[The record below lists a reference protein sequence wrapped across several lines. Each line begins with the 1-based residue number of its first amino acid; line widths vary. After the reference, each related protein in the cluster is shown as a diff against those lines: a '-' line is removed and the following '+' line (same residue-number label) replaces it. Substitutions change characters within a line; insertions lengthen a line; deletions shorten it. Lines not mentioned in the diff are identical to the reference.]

1 MNRAK
6 IWRTLVS
13 VIMLVSIMIGEICLI
28 PTNVYAATDELEK
41 QGNSTN
47 NRHVKFDAYLVNG
60 DQQAHSVEIS
70 EENITSLNFNIN
82 VDEGYLTNIQVL
94 VDNPNFVMQN
104 VQDENVQKLENNTVS
119 IKDVTTE
126 KTISIPVTMDK
137 KDSISL
143 DYIDRE
149 TKVNLVATYID
160 NNGKERNIKK
170 EITIKAKWNLHTT
183 FSITSEISAFLAS
196 NDKTLLQ
203 EKITLRQN
211 ERKSPVEQT
220 NLHITAPQI
229 NKMLPSEVRIYAN
242 KTKATN
248 GDEFGSNFG
257 ANNYT
262 YDQNSGNIEVKINNT
277 TNENNEIS
285 FYDDADEYVVTYIY
299 DAKINDLLKE
309 KLQIATNVVADVKV
323 YSTENTIQTNYSKQH
338 EITKKIGS
346 NISAEV
352 YSPELINKGFL
363 YDNYNETAYN
373 LYYKLNISNK
383 DANEKID
390 ISTNNTIFKLGED
403 EGVTDKIYFK
413 SIAVKE
419 AMFKKVLGE
428 EGYINIY
435 DSDDNL
441 IGTLNKDSEKNINGE
456 LEVSYKKNQRNIR
469 IEISKTQVEGI
480 LELRNSKFI
489 DSKLNYKM
497 NVIKKFSAIKEGIKI
512 DKNYEGEVKLNE
524 TYTKVDLQMDQTTL
538 TPFVDNNV
546 NFTLNLA
553 TNNNAY
559 DLFKNP
565 EIHIVFPEE
574 IESISIGEISL
585 LYNTELKL
593 ESANLKD
600 NRELIIKLSG
610 EETNYKLGIQD
621 GTKILIPAVI
631 KLKNTVSTK
640 ECNVQMTY
648 TNELAQYTE
657 YSAQNKD
664 CINIPFN
671 ITAKSGL
678 ITVSSLSGYN
688 KNDSQMSLDENT
700 VTGQL
705 EINSDAKTASV
716 NTTIVNNYESE
727 ISNVRILGKVP
738 FAGNTNANGGDLGST
753 FDANLK
759 EALKTS
765 GIDAKVYY
773 SENNETDENSGNW
786 KTEIENMSS
795 VKSYKIVLNNNIE
808 KADEFNFAYNINI
821 PAQLSANQKTFTTY
835 TVRYDLDGQSL
846 ETTQTLGVATPEV
859 QNSINNDSNTV
870 TSASN
875 SSIDMK
881 ITAKVGDTDLVDN
894 SEIFEYEVLNF
905 KIDVTNNSTNIV
917 ENIEIEA
924 PVPDGMIYVT
934 VNKNPFLEQEGTT
947 AGKYIGVY
955 TEQPDTDKLTLK
967 VNSLE
972 VGETKSIE
980 YNLRAKKIE
989 DNFIQKIAKS
999 EFNLKLNG
1007 EIQTTGSL
1015 TTIIKK
1021 GKLKVELAYIKRTFL
1036 NDKNQYTYGYFV
1048 YNMTDEELN
1057 DVESTIEVPN
1067 GLTASNPRVIND
1079 GLSDAVLNEDNT
1091 LTEINDNI
1099 VTFKVNKIEAGEV
1112 AELRFSADVTEM
1124 TAIETVFK
1132 FPGSTKVGDEIYRSN
1147 ISNNTIQG
1155 ADITIEK
1162 SSPTANQ
1169 EVKSNDEITYTI
1181 KVTNNSKDINSKIYI
1196 TDTFPKEVQPE
1207 IMEYNKFEEPYN
1219 TETNEFFDFSTNFDS
1234 NDYST
1239 STGLPNYNEEK
1250 NEVTITSMIPAGKT
1264 ISINIVV
1271 TVKELEQNTTLTNIA
1286 RAYGDYI
1293 PEKMSNEIIHYGI
1306 KEQDSENPNNPDDPE
1321 NPNNQKGRYSISG
1334 SIWLDNNEDGIMD
1347 SSEELISGNEI
1358 TVVNAETSEIA
1369 ENAVGQ
1375 DVKATSSGSGYTLSG
1390 LEPGRYIVVFRFD
1403 RNNYKITQY
1412 MKEGASNVI
1421 TSKAIETTAIID
1433 GNTEYVGM
1441 TDVIEITNSDINY
1454 INMGLIRTSTFDIGI
1469 DKVLSRIQTT
1479 QRNGKQKTYIYD
1491 NVKMG
1496 KLEIPGKNIEG
1507 TTANIEYTITISN
1520 NGETKGYIKSIIDEL
1535 PDDLEFNRLLNDNWY
1550 EENGKLY
1557 NTKITELN
1565 AGESKQVKLILTK
1578 FLTQENLGISN
1589 NTALFVATNTND
1601 AIDSN
1606 QSNNQSSARLIIG
1619 TSTGRTILNVFLLI
1633 ILLGIIAGGIYI
1645 IRKSKIEGR

>member
-1 MNRAK
+1 MDRAK
-6 IWRTLVS
+6 IWRTLLS
-13 VIMLVSIMIGEICLI
+13 AILLVLIIVGEICFI

-60 DQQAHSVEIS
+60 NQQAHSVEIS

-82 VDEGYLTNIQVL
+82 VDEGYLTNIQVS

-104 VQDENVQKLENNTVS
+104 VQDENVQKLENNTVN

-137 KDSISL
+137 KDRILL

-170 EITIKAKWNLHTT
+170 EITIKVKWNLNTA
-183 FSITSEISAFLAS
+183 FSITSEILAFLPS

-262 YDQNSGNIEVKINNT
+262 YDPNSGNIEVKINNT

-299 DAKINDLLKE
+299 NAKINDLLKE

-363 YDNYNETAYN
+363 YDNYNETTYN

-390 ISTNNTIFKLGED
+390 VSTNNTVFKLGED
-403 EGVTDKIYFK
+403 EGVTDKIYYK

-441 IGTLNKDSEKNINGE
+441 IGTLNKDSEKNSNGE
-456 LEVSYKKNQRNIR
+456 LEVSYEKNQRNIR
-469 IEISKTQVEGI
+469 IEISKPQVEGI
-480 LELRNSKFI
+480 LELRNGKVI

-497 NVIKKFSAIKEGIKI
+497 NVIKRFSAIKEGIKI

-546 NFTLNLA
+546 NFTLNLV
-553 TNNNAY
+553 TNSNAY

-610 EETNYKLGIQD
+610 EERNYKLGIQD

-648 TNELAQYTE
+648 TNELAQHTE
-657 YSAQNKD
+657 YSVQNKD

-688 KNDSQMSLDENT
+688 NNDSQMSLDENT

-705 EINSDAKTASV
+705 KINSDAKTASV

-786 KTEIENMSS
+786 KTDIGNMSS
-795 VKSYKIVLNNNIE
+795 VKSYKIVLNNNIA

-835 TVRYDLDGQSL
+835 TVRYNLDGQSL

-859 QNSINNDSNTV
+859 ENSTSNNDTTGEVGSLDMTV
-870 TSASN
+870 KE
-875 SSIDMK
+875 IL
-881 ITAKVGDTDLVDN
+881 GDTELENN
-894 SEIFEYEVLNF
+894 SDIYEGQVLRFEIE
-905 KIDVTNNSTNIV
+905 VTNNTTSDISNISV
-917 ENIEIEA
+917 EANIPEDAVYVSRYDIYEA
-924 PVPDGMIYVT
+924 LSEQELLDTFKVEDRENVLFNVDTLKANESKKMIYEIRI
-934 VNKNPFLEQEGTT
+934 NK
-947 AGKYIGVY
+947 
-955 TEQPDTDKLTLK
+955 TENQKLTSIIDLK
-967 VNSLE
+967 VNNEILKE
-972 VGETKSIE
+972 M
-980 YNLRAKKIE
+980 KIE
-989 DNFIQKIAKS
+989 NNILDAKITTELFVKRSSAVIDNT
-999 EFNLKLNG
+999 EFTYAYKVKNDTNDNLSN
-1007 EIQTTGSL
+1007 
-1015 TTIIKK
+1015 IK
-1021 GKLKVELAYIKRTFL
+1021 A
-1036 NDKNQYTYGYFV
+1036 
-1048 YNMTDEELN
+1048 
-1057 DVESTIEVPN
+1057 TIEIPKN
-1067 GLTASNPRVIND
+1067 IKITDYFILSSGLKNDIN
-1079 GLSDAVLNEDNT
+1079 NT
-1091 LTEINDNI
+1091 ENAKFDVNNNI
-1099 VTFKVNKIEAGEV
+1099 VTCNVNTLEGNQEAIFLISGNLEYIDSVNQDISTSANTYIENDTYKSNLSIIPIKGP
-1112 AELRFSADVTEM
+1112 DVT
-1124 TAIETVFK
+1124 
-1132 FPGSTKVGDEIYRSN
+1132 
-1147 ISNNTIQG
+1147 IS
-1155 ADITIEK
+1155 K
-1162 SSPTANQ
+1162 SSPTMNQ
-1169 EVKSNDEITYTI
+1169 EVTNGDTITYNITV
-1181 KVTNNSKDINSKIYI
+1181 KNNSQDAESQVYI
-1196 TDTFPKEVQPE
+1196 IDRLPKEVTAEQLHFNQFNYE
-1207 IMEYNKFEEPYN
+1207 SITDEN
-1219 TETNEFFDFSTNFDS
+1219 T
-1234 NDYST
+1234 YSEDEKDVDLSVVIEDTDDT
-1239 STGLPNYNEEK
+1239 SDNSRVRVSYDKEQNIL
-1250 NEVTITSMIPAGKT
+1250 TIPSMLPAGKT
-1264 ISINIVV
+1264 INISIEVKVDKITQDTELINIAEV
-1271 TVKELEQNTTLTNIA
+1271 N
-1286 RAYGDYI
+1286 GDYVVS
-1293 PEKMSNEIIHYGI
+1293 KTSNEVKHFAKYYS
-1306 KEQDSENPNNPDDPE
+1306 DNPNNPSEPSNPNDPD

-1334 SIWLDNNEDGIMD
+1334 SIWLDNDEDGTMD

-1358 TVVNAETSEIA
+1358 TVVDAETSEIA

-1375 DVKATSSGSGYTLSG
+1375 DIKATSSGSGYTLSG

-1520 NGETKGYIKSIIDEL
+1520 NGETKGYIQSIIDEL

-1619 TSTGRTILNVFLLI
+1619 TSTGRTIFNIILMIILLI
-1633 ILLGIIAGGIYI
+1633 IIAWGIYFI
-1645 IRKSKIEGR
+1645 KKINTERR

>member
-1 MNRAK
+1 MDRAK
-6 IWRTLVS
+6 IWRTLLSAILLVL
-13 VIMLVSIMIGEICLI
+13 IMVGEICFI

-60 DQQAHSVEIS
+60 NQQAHSVEIS

-82 VDEGYLTNIQVL
+82 VDEGYLTNIQVS

-143 DYIDRE
+143 DYINRE
-149 TKVNLVATYID
+149 TKVNLAATYID

-170 EITIKAKWNLHTT
+170 EITIKAKWNLNTT

-229 NKMLPSEVRIYAN
+229 NKMLPSKVRIYAN

-285 FYDDADEYVVTYIY
+285 FFDDADEYVVTYIY

-480 LELRNSKFI
+480 LELRNGKVI

-497 NVIKKFSAIKEGIKI
+497 NVIKRFSAIKEGIKI

-546 NFTLNLA
+546 NFTLNLV
-553 TNNNAY
+553 TNSNAY

-610 EETNYKLGIQD
+610 EETNYKLGIQE

-648 TNELAQYTE
+648 TNELAQHTE
-657 YSAQNKD
+657 YSVQNKD

-671 ITAKSGL
+671 ITARSGL

-773 SENNETDENSGNW
+773 SENNETDENSENW
-786 KTEIENMSS
+786 KTDIGNMSS
-795 VKSYKIVLNNNIE
+795 VKSYKIVLNNNIA

-835 TVRYDLDGQSL
+835 TVRYNLDRQSL

-859 QNSINNDSNTV
+859 ENSTSNNVTTGEVGSLDMTV
-870 TSASN
+870 KE
-875 SSIDMK
+875 IL
-881 ITAKVGDTDLVDN
+881 GDTELENN
-894 SEIFEYEVLNF
+894 SDIYEGQVLRFEIE
-905 KIDVTNNSTNIV
+905 VTNNTTSDISNISV
-917 ENIEIEA
+917 EANIPEDAVYVSRYDIYEA
-924 PVPDGMIYVT
+924 LSEQELLDTFKVEDRENVLFNVDTLKANESKKMIYEIRI
-934 VNKNPFLEQEGTT
+934 NK
-947 AGKYIGVY
+947 
-955 TEQPDTDKLTLK
+955 TENQKLTSIIDLK
-967 VNSLE
+967 VNNEILKE
-972 VGETKSIE
+972 M
-980 YNLRAKKIE
+980 KIE
-989 DNFIQKIAKS
+989 NNILDAKITTELFVKRSSAVIDNT
-999 EFNLKLNG
+999 EFTYAYKVKNNTNDNLSN
-1007 EIQTTGSL
+1007 
-1015 TTIIKK
+1015 IK
-1021 GKLKVELAYIKRTFL
+1021 A
-1036 NDKNQYTYGYFV
+1036 
-1048 YNMTDEELN
+1048 
-1057 DVESTIEVPN
+1057 TIEIPKN
-1067 GLTASNPRVIND
+1067 IKITDYFILSSGLKNDIN
-1079 GLSDAVLNEDNT
+1079 NT
-1091 LTEINDNI
+1091 ENAKFDVNNNI
-1099 VTFKVNKIEAGEV
+1099 VTCNVNTLEGNQEAIFLISGNLEYIDSVNQDISTSANTYIENDTYKSNLSIIPIKGP
-1112 AELRFSADVTEM
+1112 DVT
-1124 TAIETVFK
+1124 
-1132 FPGSTKVGDEIYRSN
+1132 
-1147 ISNNTIQG
+1147 IS
-1155 ADITIEK
+1155 K
-1162 SSPTANQ
+1162 SSPTMNQ
-1169 EVKSNDEITYTI
+1169 EVTNGDTITYNITV
-1181 KVTNNSKDINSKIYI
+1181 KNNSQDAESQVYI
-1196 TDTFPKEVQPE
+1196 IDRLPKEVTAEQLHFNQFNYE
-1207 IMEYNKFEEPYN
+1207 SITDEN
-1219 TETNEFFDFSTNFDS
+1219 T
-1234 NDYST
+1234 YSEDEKDVDLSVVIEDTDDT
-1239 STGLPNYNEEK
+1239 SDNSRVRVSYDKEQNIL
-1250 NEVTITSMIPAGKT
+1250 TIPSMLPAGKT
-1264 ISINIVV
+1264 INISIEVKVDKITQDTELINIAEV
-1271 TVKELEQNTTLTNIA
+1271 N
-1286 RAYGDYI
+1286 GDYVVS
-1293 PEKMSNEIIHYGI
+1293 KNSNEVKHFAKYYS
-1306 KEQDSENPNNPDDPE
+1306 DNPNNPSEPSNPSDPD

-1334 SIWLDNNEDGIMD
+1334 SIWLDNDEDGTMN

-1358 TVVNAETSEIA
+1358 TVVDAETSEIA

-1375 DVKATSSGSGYTLSG
+1375 DIKATSSGSGYTLSG

-1520 NGETKGYIKSIIDEL
+1520 NGETKGYIQSIIDEL

-1619 TSTGRTILNVFLLI
+1619 TSTGRTIFNIILMIILLI
-1633 ILLGIIAGGIYI
+1633 IIAWGIYFI
-1645 IRKSKIEGR
+1645 KKINTERR